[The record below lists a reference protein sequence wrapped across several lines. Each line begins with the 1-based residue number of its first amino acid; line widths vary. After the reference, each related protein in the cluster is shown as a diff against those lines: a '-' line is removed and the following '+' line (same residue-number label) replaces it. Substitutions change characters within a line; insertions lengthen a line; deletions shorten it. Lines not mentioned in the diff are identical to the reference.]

1 VFPECRLDGRA
12 SPSLEDSGEGSEL
25 ANSVPPELPSN
36 SAGLHFQF
44 EGPGKKTSKT
54 DNGFS
59 VKKNRAYASRNSD
72 EKPMEMIYW
81 SAQLKE
87 MEAALVV

>member
-1 VFPECRLDGRA
+1 
-12 SPSLEDSGEGSEL
+12 LEDSGEGSKL
-25 ANSVPPELPSN
+25 ANSVPLPPPELPSN

-44 EGPGKKTSKT
+44 KGPGKKNPKT